1 MTLQTEQN
9 QVKVRA
15 TLGTYQ
21 TSRVRGFAASCSA
34 GPEQAARA
42 LGCKL
47 YGDALVSVTALSKPA
62 PIVGVTHWLIEG
74 PLEQQAGKP

>member
-1 MTLQTEQN
+1 MTQQTEQI

-21 TSRVRGFAASCSA
+21 TSRVRGLAASCSA

-47 YGDALVSVTALSKPA
+47 YGDALVAVIQQSKA
-62 PIVGVTHWLIEG
+62 VEVVGTTHWLIEG
-74 PLEQQAGKP
+74 PLEQQAA